1 MRIYDNPPNS
11 DALYLGDGEWMSW
24 DDFGEDEDFD
34 EVIEQPEASEAPFD
48 PDPRLTEIFDR
59 LLGTARDY
67 HDLTG
72 KHLQVYGD
80 LGELH
85 GAIKY
90 GIRLH
95 RNYAQGS
102 DGRLGND
109 LIEIKTISPI
119 KSTNIIELNLSR
131 NFSKILIVKIDEN
144 FEIHSKLIGRKS
156 LRKKQGKKRIN
167 WSAF

>member
-1 MRIYDNPPNS
+1 MRYDNPPSS

-24 DDFGEDEDFD
+24 EDFGQDEEFDEDL
-34 EVIEQPEASEAPFD
+34 EQSEAREALSD
-48 PDPRLTEIFDR
+48 PDPRLIEIFDQ
-59 LLGTARDY
+59 LLDTARDY
-67 HDLTG
+67 HNLTG

-119 KSTNIIELNLSR
+119 KSTNVIELNFSR
-131 NFSKILIVKIDEN
+131 NFSKVLIVKIDEN
-144 FEIHSKLIGRKS
+144 FKIHSKLIERKS
-156 LRKKQGKKRIN
+156 LRKKQGKKRIR